1 MRLLSHVTIWVFLP
15 ALLLLLVPS
24 SGLASAR
31 TALVIGN
38 GEYAEA
44 PLRNPVND
52 SRDMAETLKRQGFT
66 VIHLENADRARMRLA
81 VREFEELLAERK
93 GIGLF
98 YFAGHGIQVEGR
110 NYLVPIGADIAREFE
125 VQDETILAE
134 SVLEAMAYAKNEL
147 NIVILDACRN
157 NPFPRSFRS
166 ASRGLARMKTVGS
179 GMLIAYATGPDSVAL
194 DGEGRNG
201 LYTRHLLKAIATPG
215 LSIEQVFKTV
225 RQKVMAETN
234 NSQTPWEESSLT
246 GDFYFSAKEQ
256 AADQAVPGMEN
267 PAASPPS
274 PELIFWQGIAASRHG
289 ADYEEYL
296 RRYPDGVFAS
306 LARSRLA
313 SLAGTGRSE
322 GTLFP
327 GSQNGASRS
336 VGEYPAQLLGTW
348 QHRYTENKTEAYLQY
363 SFNEDGTG
371 SVEGEDP
378 DGSWWAERV
387 QWQVQDS
394 TLAAR
399 YSEEEN
405 TFRIVAVAAD
415 SLTLLGLKGDLR
427 GDQLVLQR
435 VSAETPAS
443 FEGQAQS
450 FAGTWK
456 DTWQDEGKTAY
467 QIYTLRANGTFLDEG
482 KTANDQWSA
491 QGVWHI
497 DNDLLVLR
505 ADDDTQKFRIVR
517 IRDKVMDLIDLSPE
531 YLGQGTRFFRQEK

>member
-1 MRLLSHVTIWVFLP
+1 MRFPNRFLICSFLLAFLF
-15 ALLLLLVPS
+15 LLAPS
-24 SGLASAR
+24 SAHASAR

-38 GEYAEA
+38 GEYADA

-52 SRDMAETLKRQGFT
+52 SRDMAETLKQKGFT

-81 VREFEELLAERK
+81 VREFEGLLAERK

-110 NYLVPIGADIAREFE
+110 NYLVPVGADVAREFE

-166 ASRGLARMKTVGS
+166 ATRGLARMKTVGS
-179 GMLIAYATGPDSVAL
+179 GMLIAYATGPGAVAQ

-201 LYTRHLLKAIATPG
+201 LYTRHLLEAIATPG

-246 GDFYFSAKEQ
+246 GDFYFSVNATATAAGQPQPVSEQ
-256 AADQAVPGMEN
+256 MAQ
-267 PAASPPS
+267 PS

-313 SLAGTGRSE
+313 SLTGSARTVETPPASENGT
-322 GTLFP
+322 
-327 GSQNGASRS
+327 ARS

-348 QHRYTENKTEAYLQY
+348 QYRYTENKTEAYLRY
-363 SFNEDGTG
+363 SFSGDGSG

-387 QWQVQDS
+387 QWQVQDGI
-394 TLAAR
+394 LAAR
-399 YSEEEN
+399 ASEEEN
-405 TFRIVAVAAD
+405 TFRIVAVAAG

-427 GDQLVLQR
+427 DEQLVLQR
-435 VSAETPAS
+435 VSAETPPS
-443 FEGQAQS
+443 FDGQTRS

-456 DTWQDEGKTAY
+456 DTWQDEGKTAF
-467 QIYTLRANGTFLDEG
+467 QIYTLRANGTFRDEG
-482 KTANDQWSA
+482 KTASDQWSA
-491 QGVWHI
+491 EGVWHI
-497 DNDLLVLR
+497 DNDLLILR
-505 ADDDTQKFRIVR
+505 ADDDTQKYRIVR

-531 YLGQGTRFFRQEK
+531 YLGQGTRFFRVAE